1 MSWSLTQE
9 VFPCDPAMSD
19 HLLARVE
26 RDFTVRWNQLWG
38 GRSLL
43 HGRTPGS
50 NAVRLNGNDYL
61 GLTGHPDIV
70 GAQIQA
76 MRHDA
81 EFAIQSSVFLHGQH
95 PVRDLER
102 GLAQWMGKEDGLIC
116 QSGYSANLGLLQAI
130 ADESTPVYIDSL
142 AHMSLW
148 EGARAAKAM
157 AQPFRHN
164 DAAHL
169 ARLIARDGPG
179 IVIVDS
185 VYSTTGALCPLA
197 DMVEVSRAAGCM
209 ILVDES
215 HSLGTHGPGG
225 AGLCAELG
233 LSKDVHFIT
242 ASLAKAFA
250 GRAGYFTVPA
260 AMRNY
265 VLSFSYPNMFSSCLL
280 PHEIAGLQATLEV
293 IKRSDS
299 ARSRLHYLARHLRT
313 GLSDLGY
320 PVHQGTEQIIALES
334 GSEPATMI
342 LRDLLEER
350 DVFGAVFCAPAT
362 SRNRTMVRLTV
373 SSLLT
378 DAEMDHVLQVAAD
391 LAPKV
396 KPWQWTLARRKAV
409 AQSQSQSQSI
419 SHETLVLDHSKEAAE
434 LTMAA

>member
-1 MSWSLTQE
+1 MSWTLSSE
-9 VFPCDPAMSD
+9 IFPSDPHISS
-19 HLLARVE
+19 HLHQRIE
-26 RDFTVRWNQLWG
+26 RDFAKRWNELWS

-43 HGRTPGS
+43 HGRNPTANS
-50 NAVRLNGNDYL
+50 VRLNGNDYL
-61 GLTGHPDIV
+61 ALTGHPDIV
-70 GAQIQA
+70 RAQTDTL
-76 MRHDA
+76 RHDS
-81 EFAIQSSVFLHGQH
+81 EFAIQSSVFLHGDH

-102 GLAQWMGKEDGLIC
+102 DLARWMGKEDGLIC

-130 ADESTPVYIDSL
+130 ADEGTPIYIDTL

-148 EGARAAKAM
+148 EGARAAKAP

-169 ARLIARDGPG
+169 SRLLARSEPG

-197 DMVEVSRAAGCM
+197 DIVEVSRQAGCM

-215 HSLGTHGPGG
+215 HSLGTHGPEG

-233 LSKDVHFIT
+233 LSDQVHFIT

-280 PHEIAGLQATLEV
+280 LHEIAALSATLEV
-293 IKRSDS
+293 IKRSNDER
-299 ARSRLHYLARHLRT
+299 ARLHTISRYLRES
-313 GLSDLGY
+313 LSEQGY

-334 GSEPATMI
+334 GTEPATMV

-362 SRNRTMVRLTV
+362 SRNRTMVRLTA
-373 SSLLT
+373 SSALT
-378 DAEMDHVLQVAAD
+378 QAEIDHVLEATREVAG
-391 LAPKV
+391 LV
-396 KPWQWTLARRKAV
+396 EPWNWPLARRRGCR
-409 AQSQSQSQSI
+409 
-419 SHETLVLDHSKEAAE
+419 
-434 LTMAA
+434 